1 LIIGAAFSA
10 VMIVG
15 AFVSVEV
22 AGGNTEALM
31 SRSRASPCT
40 RIHRRP
46 AQLCRNSWWISRCR
60 RGARAVE

>member
-22 AGGNTEALM
+22 GRRQHRGVDEPQPSEPVHTHSSTAGTIMQE
-31 SRSRASPCT
+31 
-40 RIHRRP
+40 
-46 AQLCRNSWWISRCR
+46 QLV
-60 RGARAVE
+60 G